1 PHRGKILPPHHMP
14 HTIPGV
20 PSKSATGK
28 RDIRTARR
36 PAQPGDPVQPLAR
49 CQTPDAKAVVPELG
63 NKQPLPLQIDSKVI
77 DAAANLPEGYLR
89 LKYQRWV
96 CCLRSCRG
104 GPDEARGQ

>member
-1 PHRGKILPPHHMP
+1 MRPIGVRSSPRSTCTEPLPAFA
-14 HTIPGV
+14 TNTL
-20 PSKSATGK
+20 SANGTYA
-28 RDIRTARR
+28 T
-36 PAQPGDPVQPLAR
+36 PCAQTGDPVQHLAR
-49 CQTPDAKAVVPELG
+49 CQIHDAKAVVAELG

-96 CCLRSCRG
+96 CRLRSCRG